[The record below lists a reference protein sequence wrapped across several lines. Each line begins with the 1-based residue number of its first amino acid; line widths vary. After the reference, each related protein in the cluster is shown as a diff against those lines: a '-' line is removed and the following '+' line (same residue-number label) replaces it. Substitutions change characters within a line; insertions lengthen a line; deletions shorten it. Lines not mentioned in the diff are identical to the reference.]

1 MATTNLSYYDKATIP
16 NAKNFRFGIVVS
28 EWNPEIT
35 QNLKNGAIETLL
47 NCGASKNNIVSWE
60 VPGSFELV
68 YGCKKMIQSQNVDA
82 FIDCGVLKENIVR
95 WDVPGS
101 FELIYGAKKMQ
112 QSYDML
118 DAVIVIGCVI
128 QGETKHFDFVCEGV
142 TQGIIDLNVK
152 YDVPVIFCVL
162 TDNTKQQSL
171 DRSGG
176 KLGNKGIECAV
187 AAVKMAALKNIDRA
201 TGFN

>member
-28 EWNPEIT
+28 EWNPDIT
-35 QNLKNGAIETLL
+35 DNLYIGAKEALLENGADLKNII
-47 NCGASKNNIVSWE
+47 K
-60 VPGSFELV
+60 
-68 YGCKKMIQSQNVDA
+68 
-82 FIDCGVLKENIVR
+82 

-101 FELIYGAKKMQ
+101 FELIYGCKRMIETQK
-112 QSYDML
+112 L
-118 DAVIVIGCVI
+118 DAIIAIGNVI

-142 TQGIIDLNVK
+142 TQGIKDLNIK
-152 YDVPVIFCVL
+152 YDIPVIFCVL

-176 KLGNKGIECAV
+176 IHGNKGIECAI
-187 AAVKMAALKNIDRA
+187 AAIKMAALRE
-201 TGFN
+201 F